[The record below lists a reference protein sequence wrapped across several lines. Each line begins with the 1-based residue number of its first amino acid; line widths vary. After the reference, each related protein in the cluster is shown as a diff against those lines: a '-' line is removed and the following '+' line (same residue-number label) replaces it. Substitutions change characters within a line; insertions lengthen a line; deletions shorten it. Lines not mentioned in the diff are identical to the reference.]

1 LALGRQKV
9 RFGIILLKNLLRRKT
24 RSLLTIIGIG
34 IAIGAVVALISISQG
49 YMDIWL
55 EYADI
60 RGTDIRV
67 LQRSDASAG
76 LFSSIDQSLK
86 PKLAE
91 VPGIK
96 TVTGTLV
103 DVVTIDDRPWL
114 GIFGQEPYAYVLEHL
129 DMVEGRMIRP
139 GRKELIMGKL
149 LAESLKRKVGDEV
162 DIEADLFEVVGLFE
176 SGSMYE
182 DGLVVTNLQ
191 ELQELMMREG
201 RVTFFEVQV
210 ESPAL
215 IGKIKE
221 SIEDAFPSLAALE
234 EREAARGD
242 FGLRLIRSLSWAVSS
257 IALIVGVIGTM
268 NTMFMS
274 VFERT
279 REIGILRAIGWR
291 RGRVLKMILGE
302 SLLLSLLG
310 GAFGCLLGVLAV
322 EVIVLFPQ
330 TQGFVYGQYNPMVFG
345 QAMAVALTLGVAG
358 GLYPAYRAS
367 RLSPLEAIRYE

>member
-1 LALGRQKV
+1 M

-24 RSLLTIIGIG
+24 RSVLTVIGIG
-34 IAIGAVVALISISQG
+34 VAIGAVVALISISQG

-67 LQRSDASAG
+67 LQRSDAAAG
-76 LFSSIDQSLK
+76 IFSSIDQSLK
-86 PKLAE
+86 AKLAE
-91 VPGIK
+91 IPGIR

-103 DVVTIDDRPWL
+103 YVVTMDDRPWL
-114 GIFGQEPYAYVLEHL
+114 GIFGQEPGAYVLDHL
-129 DMVEGRMIRP
+129 NVIEGRMISP

-149 LAESLKRKVGDEV
+149 LSESLNRKVGDEV
-162 DIEADLFEVVGLFE
+162 DIEADLFEIVGLFE

-182 DGLVVTNLQ
+182 DGLVITNLY

-201 RVTFFEVQV
+201 QVTFFEVQV
-210 ESPAL
+210 KSPTL
-215 IGKIKE
+215 IPTVKE
-221 SIEDAFPSLAALE
+221 SIEAAFPSLASLE

-257 IALIVGVIGTM
+257 IALLVGVIGTM

-279 REIGILRAIGWR
+279 REIGILRAIGWK
-291 RGRVLKMILGE
+291 RGRVLRMILGE
-302 SLLLSLLG
+302 SLLLSFLG
-310 GAFGCLLGVLAV
+310 GGLGCLLGVLTV
-322 EVIVLFPQ
+322 EVIVIFPQ
-330 TQGFVYGQYNPMVFG
+330 NQGFIYGQYNPTVFC